1 VAAHDVPE
9 AEIRFRTSR
18 SGGPGGQNVNKVE
31 TRVEAVWDLD
41 GSAAFTDAQ
50 KARIRSE
57 LRTRVGA
64 DGTIRVVSQRHRSQ
78 SRNREA
84 AIERLRALVAHALRP
99 RRKRKATRPTQAAR
113 AGTPDRLVVTEAFAG
128 RAEFAG
134 YDQVVVNP
142 AEAYA
147 ANCVRVNE
155 QVLVAAGYAA
165 FEEKLRELGYKTMAL
180 EMSEFQKMDGGL
192 SCLSL
197 RF

>member
-1 VAAHDVPE
+1 MAAHDVPE
-9 AEIRFRTSR
+9 GEIRLRTSR

-78 SRNREA
+78 SRNRET
-84 AIERLRALVAHALRP
+84 AIERLRALVAEALRP

-113 AGTPDRLVVTEAFAG
+113 ESRMESKRR
-128 RAEFAG
+128 RAETKRDRRTA
-134 YDQVVVNP
+134 
-142 AEAYA
+142 
-147 ANCVRVNE
+147 
-155 QVLVAAGYAA
+155 
-165 FEEKLRELGYKTMAL
+165 
-180 EMSEFQKMDGGL
+180 SED
-192 SCLSL
+192 
-197 RF
+197 